1 MGTVNLALGIFLFI
15 SGLMKPDEL
24 FVPLIVGAIAIGAG
38 ISTFLRSRK
47 NKRNPF
53 DKSAKLL
60 FEQRNTIPSEQNSN
74 MKKALTKSAIGLLI
88 LLLFAAIL
96 FGMNNSEMSA
106 LLCAFVVLYTFML
119 IFKVNSQIKKTYE
132 SNELLK
138 DITQTIEFYEKYFVA
153 KSDKSETTVEYE
165 KLYKVI
171 ENKTNFYLMI
181 ADNQGYI
188 VSKSNCSQ
196 ELIDFIMK
204 LKKK

>member
-1 MGTVNLALGIFLFI
+1 MIHKTTVKFTY
-15 SGLMKPDEL
+15 EEY
-24 FVPLIVGAIAIGAG
+24 
-38 ISTFLRSRK
+38 
-47 NKRNPF
+47 KRF
-53 DKSAKLL
+53 SL
-60 FEQRNTIPSEQNSN
+60 TI
-74 MKKALTKSAIGLLI
+74 MKKALTKSAIGLVI

-96 FGMNNSEMSA
+96 FGMNNSKLSA

-119 IFKVNSQIKKTYE
+119 VFKINSQIKKTYE

-138 DITQTIEFYEKYFVA
+138 DIEQTIEFYEKHFIA

-188 VSKSNCSQ
+188 VSKANCDN
-196 ELIDFIMK
+196 ELIEFINK
-204 LKKK
+204 LK

>member
-1 MGTVNLALGIFLFI
+1 MIHKTTVKFTY
-15 SGLMKPDEL
+15 EEY
-24 FVPLIVGAIAIGAG
+24 
-38 ISTFLRSRK
+38 
-47 NKRNPF
+47 KRF
-53 DKSAKLL
+53 SL
-60 FEQRNTIPSEQNSN
+60 TI

-96 FGMNNSEMSA
+96 FGMNNSKLSA

-119 IFKVNSQIKKTYE
+119 VFKINSQIKRTYE

-138 DITQTIEFYEKYFVA
+138 DITQTIEFYEKHFIA

-188 VSKSNCSQ
+188 VSKANCSG
-196 ELIDFIMK
+196 ELIDFIIA
-204 LKKK
+204 LKK

>member
-1 MGTVNLALGIFLFI
+1 MIHKTTVKFTY
-15 SGLMKPDEL
+15 EEY
-24 FVPLIVGAIAIGAG
+24 
-38 ISTFLRSRK
+38 
-47 NKRNPF
+47 KRF
-53 DKSAKLL
+53 SL
-60 FEQRNTIPSEQNSN
+60 TI

-96 FGMNNSEMSA
+96 LGMNNSKLSA

-119 IFKVNSQIKKTYE
+119 VFKINSQIKKTYE

-138 DITQTIEFYEKYFVA
+138 DITQTIEFYEKHFVA

-188 VSKSNCSQ
+188 VSKANCDD
-196 ELIDFIMK
+196 ELIRFIGD
-204 LKKK
+204 LK

>member
-1 MGTVNLALGIFLFI
+1 MIHKTTVKFTY
-15 SGLMKPDEL
+15 EEY
-24 FVPLIVGAIAIGAG
+24 
-38 ISTFLRSRK
+38 
-47 NKRNPF
+47 KRF
-53 DKSAKLL
+53 SL
-60 FEQRNTIPSEQNSN
+60 TI

-96 FGMNNSEMSA
+96 FGMNNSKLSA

-119 IFKVNSQIKKTYE
+119 VFKINSQIKKTYE

-138 DITQTIEFYEKYFVA
+138 DIEQTIEFYEKHFIA

-165 KLYKVI
+165 KLYKVV

-188 VSKSNCSQ
+188 VSKANCSQ
-196 ELIDFIMK
+196 ELIDFIIS
-204 LKKK
+204 LKK

>member
-1 MGTVNLALGIFLFI
+1 MIHKTTVKFTY
-15 SGLMKPDEL
+15 EEY
-24 FVPLIVGAIAIGAG
+24 
-38 ISTFLRSRK
+38 
-47 NKRNPF
+47 KRF
-53 DKSAKLL
+53 SL
-60 FEQRNTIPSEQNSN
+60 TI

-96 FGMNNSEMSA
+96 FGMNNSKLSA

-119 IFKVNSQIKKTYE
+119 VYKINSQIKKTYE

-138 DITQTIEFYEKYFVA
+138 DITQTIEFYEKHFVA

-165 KLYKVI
+165 KLYKVV

-188 VSKSNCSQ
+188 VSKANCSG
-196 ELIDFIMK
+196 ELIDFIIA
-204 LKKK
+204 LKK

>member
-1 MGTVNLALGIFLFI
+1 MIHKTTVKFTY
-15 SGLMKPDEL
+15 EEY
-24 FVPLIVGAIAIGAG
+24 
-38 ISTFLRSRK
+38 
-47 NKRNPF
+47 KRF
-53 DKSAKLL
+53 SL
-60 FEQRNTIPSEQNSN
+60 TII
-74 MKKALTKSAIGLLI
+74 KKALTKSAIGLLI

-96 FGMNNSEMSA
+96 FGMNNSKLSA

-119 IFKVNSQIKKTYE
+119 VFKINSQIKKTYE

-138 DITQTIEFYEKYFVA
+138 DIEQTIEFYEKHFIA

-188 VSKSNCSQ
+188 VSKANCSQ
-196 ELIDFIMK
+196 ELIDFIIE